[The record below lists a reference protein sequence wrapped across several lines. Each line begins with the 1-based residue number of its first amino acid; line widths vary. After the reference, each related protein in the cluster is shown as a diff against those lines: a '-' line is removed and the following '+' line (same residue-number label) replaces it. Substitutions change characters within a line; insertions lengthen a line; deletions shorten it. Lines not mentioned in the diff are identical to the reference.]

1 VAGKEQDVAGKEQ
14 ARRNREGRQRQRKEP
29 LAKVKNRTDGQRDR
43 ERERWWKKQPMREA
57 AIGSLY
63 TGALRGCREVGK

>member
-29 LAKVKNRTDGQRDR
+29 LAEVKNRTDGQRDR
-43 ERERWWKKQPMREA
+43 EREMVEEA
-57 AIGSLY
+57 ANERSGHWVTVYGSP
-63 TGALRGCREVGK
+63 ARV